1 MEFFAYQLII
11 KIPCI
16 SPTETSHIHVPV
28 RSIKS
33 SPRWKLSE
41 MISLLEINVYNDR
54 THRFKYKRC
63 NSQGSV
69 SFLHPLRF
77 RSFNCIIPVEGNF
90 VTARR
95 DIALSWS

>member
-16 SPTETSHIHVPV
+16 SPIETSHIHVPV

-54 THRFKYKRC
+54 TVLNISDATAKD
-63 NSQGSV
+63 Q
-69 SFLHPLRF
+69 F
-77 RSFNCIIPVEGNF
+77 RSSIPYVF
-90 VTARR
+90 AVSTA
-95 DIALSWS
+95 

>member
-54 THRFKYKRC
+54 TVLNISDATAKD
-63 NSQGSV
+63 Q
-69 SFLHPLRF
+69 F
-77 RSFNCIIPVEGNF
+77 RSSIPYVF
-90 VTARR
+90 AASTA
-95 DIALSWS
+95 